1 MLALDG
7 SLGHV
12 TEVLSGKYYQTL
24 STASPHQIW
33 SAAMVVSPL
42 LIGLLGLQTDASS
55 CHLDFAPHVP
65 ADWNSFSV
73 NNVRLGSVV
82 LNLNYQ
88 RTPDNVQLEVQS
100 TGAGNCSVEFSPAMS
115 LRARITRV
123 QLNGRPLPF
132 HVQTNSSD
140 QHLTVNLP
148 ITDNQ
153 NTVEIEMKNDFEL
166 SEPSAVPALG
176 STSHGLRVLSE
187 SWTATRDSL
196 SVLLSG
202 AAGETYELSAWNPG
216 QIRSVE
222 GAELEKGSAQEAK
235 VRVQLPDAA
244 PGADPQATVVFHFA
258 AR

>member
-1 MLALDG
+1 
-7 SLGHV
+7 
-12 TEVLSGKYYQTL
+12 
-24 STASPHQIW
+24 
-33 SAAMVVSPL
+33 
-42 LIGLLGLQTDASS
+42 
-55 CHLDFAPHVP
+55 
-65 ADWNSFSV
+65 
-73 NNVRLGSVV
+73 
-82 LNLNYQ
+82 
-88 RTPDNVQLEVQS
+88 
-100 TGAGNCSVEFSPAMS
+100 
-115 LRARITRV
+115 
-123 QLNGRPLPF
+123 
-132 HVQTNSSD
+132 
-140 QHLTVNLP
+140 
-148 ITDNQ
+148 
-153 NTVEIEMKNDFEL
+153 MKNDFEL